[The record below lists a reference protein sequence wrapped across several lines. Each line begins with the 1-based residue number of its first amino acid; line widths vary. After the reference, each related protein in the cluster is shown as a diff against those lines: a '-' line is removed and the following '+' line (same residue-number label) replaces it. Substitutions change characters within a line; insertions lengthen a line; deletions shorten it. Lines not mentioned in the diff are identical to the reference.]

1 MVLTHSPT
9 PEFLACKKKAFM
21 PNEEHVTRI
30 YDRCVLIL
38 MTSGTLR
45 FLENGKEITLTP
57 GEYYIQRHRLLQEG
71 LPLDDPPVYY
81 YIEFFGSFSETAA
94 GLSLRGVYDATR
106 ILRHV
111 QRLSEE
117 ADRKDRNPFFLAALM
132 NRIFGELTG
141 NTHSGNST
149 VTQIKDYIESEYS
162 TEITLSLLAKKFG
175 YTEDYISRLFQ
186 KELGITPHK
195 YLINIRLEQ
204 AMWLLESTD
213 LSAERISA
221 AVGYGDFS
229 AFWRAFNA
237 KYKFSPGTVRK
248 HRPNSSQAL

>member
-1 MVLTHSPT
+1 MVLTHSPA
-9 PEFLACKKKAFM
+9 PEFLACKKKIFM
-21 PNEEHVTRI
+21 PSEEHLTRI

-38 MTSGTLR
+38 MISGTLR
-45 FLENGKEITLTP
+45 FLENGNEITLTS

-71 LPLDDPPVYY
+71 LPLNDPPIYY
-81 YIEFFGSFSETAA
+81 YIEFFGSFAETAS
-94 GLSLRGVYDATR
+94 GLALRGIYDTAR
-106 ILRHV
+106 VLRHV

-117 ADRKDRNPFFLAALM
+117 ADRKDRNPFILASVM
-132 NRIFGELTG
+132 NRVFGELIG
-141 NTHSGNST
+141 NTHSNNST

-162 TEITLSLLAKKFG
+162 TEITLNLLAKKFG

-186 KELGITPHK
+186 KEFGITPHK
-195 YLINIRLEQ
+195 HLISTRLEQ

-229 AFWRAFNA
+229 AFWRAFTS
-237 KYKFSPGTVRK
+237 KYKLSPGAVRK
-248 HRPNSSQAL
+248 SSLISSTNR